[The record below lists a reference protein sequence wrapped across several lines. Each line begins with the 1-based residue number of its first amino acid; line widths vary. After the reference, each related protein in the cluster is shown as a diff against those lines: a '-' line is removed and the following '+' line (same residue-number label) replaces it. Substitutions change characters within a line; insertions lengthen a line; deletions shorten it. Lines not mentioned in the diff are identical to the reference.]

1 MSWLTLVSVLVLLAY
16 PLAIYF
22 GLQHLDIGMLA
33 VLMAGIFLLRIVAG
47 KQARL
52 AELRTL
58 AWISG
63 TAGLLLMG
71 LGYLFHKQAW
81 LTFYPVVVNL
91 LMLALFAT
99 SFRQKQTIIER
110 LARLQEPELPPAG
123 VRYTRRV
130 TGVWCVFFAVNGS
143 IALATCFMPL
153 HIWTLYNGLLSYLLA
168 GTLFISEFLVRQWV
182 KKTH

>member
-1 MSWLTLVSVLVLLAY
+1 MSWLTLVSALVLLAY
-16 PLAIYF
+16 PLAVYF
-22 GLQHLDIGMLA
+22 GLQHFDIGIIA
-33 VLMAGIFLLRIVAG
+33 ALMAGIFLLRIVAA
-47 KQARL
+47 KQAKL

-63 TAGLLLMG
+63 GAGLLLAG
-71 LGYLFHKQAW
+71 LGYLFQKQAW

-99 SFRQKQTIIER
+99 SLWQKQTIIER
-110 LARLQEPELPPAG
+110 LARLQEPDLPPSG
-123 VRYTRRV
+123 VRYTRKV
-130 TGVWCVFFAVNGS
+130 TLLWCGFFAVNGS

-168 GTLFISEFLVRQWV
+168 GTLFICELLVRQWA
-182 KKTH
+182 KKTQ